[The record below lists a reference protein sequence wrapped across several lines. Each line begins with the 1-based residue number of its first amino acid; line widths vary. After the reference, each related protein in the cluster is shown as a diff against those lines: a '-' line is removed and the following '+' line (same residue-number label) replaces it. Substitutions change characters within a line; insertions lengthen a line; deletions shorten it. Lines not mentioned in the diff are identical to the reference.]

1 MKKETMGLNDTN
13 AKTEQTAPIEYEQV
27 TIKVPK
33 RIMAFLRFEA
43 GQRDV
48 QVEEEIEYD
57 LLDNVRAEMEGLN
70 GKELIAMLEVGPIF
84 YNILGDVS
92 YKPEITDQEEK

>member
-1 MKKETMGLNDTN
+1 MTDE
-13 AKTEQTAPIEYEQV
+13 IEYEQV

-33 RIMAFLRFEA
+33 RIMAFLRFAA
-43 GQRDV
+43 GRRDV

-70 GKELIAMLEVGPIF
+70 GEELISMLELGQIF
-84 YNILGDVS
+84 YDILGDER
-92 YKPEITDQEEK
+92 YKPKTTDQEVKQP

>member
-1 MKKETMGLNDTN
+1 MTDE
-13 AKTEQTAPIEYEQV
+13 IEFEQV

-33 RIMAFLRFEA
+33 RIMAYLRFMA

-57 LLDNVRAEMEGLN
+57 LLDNVRCEMEGMD
-70 GKELIAMLEVGPIF
+70 GEQLISTLEVGQIF
-84 YNILGDVS
+84 YKFLDDQH
-92 YKPEITDQEEK
+92 YKPKTTDQEVKQP